1 MKFLLLSAG
10 KTHDK
15 IYVDAIQ
22 EFSKRLQNYYATEWK
37 CLQIRKNTIN
47 NENAIKKAEAE
58 LILSVIAKEDYV
70 ILLDEKG
77 KMLSSP
83 QLAQAIQQNVN
94 ESIKRIVFVIGGA
107 YGVDKTVWDR
117 AKWVWSLSPLV
128 FPHQLVRL
136 ILVEQLYRACT
147 IQRNEKYHHS

>member
-22 EFSKRLQNYYATEWK
+22 EFSKRLQNYYVTEWK
-37 CLQIRKNTIN
+37 WLQIKKNTIN